1 MCRSASRFI
10 SLRRLSFFHPIAV
23 LFALF
28 TEKQGTTEHTEYTE
42 ARHEKNAG
50 TVPGLFRGVGVFSQ
64 IRWLTHTGR
73 DLGIQTKKRP
83 VKYHRPL

>member
-42 ARHEKNAG
+42 ARHNGARIRYR
-50 TVPGLFRGVGVFSQ
+50 VFGVFCGKK
-64 IRWLTHTGR
+64 TG
-73 DLGIQTKKRP
+73 
-83 VKYHRPL
+83 